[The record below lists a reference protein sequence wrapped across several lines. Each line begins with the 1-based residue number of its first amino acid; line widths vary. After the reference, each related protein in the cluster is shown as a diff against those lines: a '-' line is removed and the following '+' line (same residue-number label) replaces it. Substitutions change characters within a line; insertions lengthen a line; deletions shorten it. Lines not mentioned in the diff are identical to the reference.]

1 MDDPVEAVARAAAQR
16 LTPEDGPRLA
26 VDVEAALYARGSDR
40 GPEQYLDPVALGSLI
55 VSIATLAWTI
65 YSDLR
70 TKAPEAS
77 KEVAARTLRVELRQY
92 GDATPVAEKVTEV
105 VVAEIVN
112 GAGDAPGPG

>member
-16 LTPEDGPRLA
+16 LAPEYGPRLA
-26 VDVEAALYARGSDR
+26 VDVEAALYARGSER
-40 GPEQYLDPVALGSLI
+40 GPEQYVDPVALGSLI

-70 TKAPEAS
+70 KKAPAAT
-77 KEVAARTLRVELRQY
+77 KEVAARTMRVELRRY
-92 GDATPVAEKVTEV
+92 GDATPESDKVTEV

-112 GAGDAPGPG
+112 GAGEAPGPG